1 MGERGHR
8 RSRIG
13 AVVVAGLGV
22 LLGACIVTVS
32 RLDLGIDLG
41 DRCRESSQEMIAAAA
56 AGDREALAAQ
66 LDDGADPN
74 LDVGGRTPLSCAAAA
89 GRQSTVR
96 LLLASGARPGPDA
109 LDAAVRGQ
117 AGLLMTFEPPVAD
130 PGRTAVA
137 ELLLDRGVD
146 PDGGPE
152 GPSPLL
158 YAAWSGQTELVS
170 LLLDRGAGPDH
181 GGEVSAAY
189 VLLAQGQVPT
199 SVPTS
204 LPAPR
209 GDTVDNVPPLVGAA
223 WGGHLEIAVVLLDA
237 GADPNL
243 AADGTFSPM
252 LAATAR
258 GDRAIVDLLLA
269 RGAAPPRERGE

>member
-1 MGERGHR
+1 VVAAG
-8 RSRIG
+8 
-13 AVVVAGLGV
+13 VVVVGLGT
-22 LLGACIVTVS
+22 LLGACLVAVA
-32 RLDLGIDLG
+32 RLDIGLADSCQ
-41 DRCRESSQEMIAAAA
+41 DASQRILTAAA
-56 AGDREALAAQ
+56 AGDRDIVAAELEDGVDPD
-66 LDDGADPN
+66 LDARGT
-74 LDVGGRTPLSCAAAA
+74 TPLSCAAQEGHPAVA
-89 GRQSTVR
+89 R

-109 LDAAVRGQ
+109 LHAAVRAD

-130 PGRTAVA
+130 PGRTAVV

-158 YAAWSGQTELVS
+158 YAAWSGQDELVS
-170 LLLDRGAGPDH
+170 LLLAHGADPDR
-181 GGEVSAAY
+181 GGEVASYY
-189 VLLAQGQVPT
+189 VLFAQSEATT

-204 LPAPR
+204 LPRPR

-223 WGGHLEIAVVLLDA
+223 WGVHRDIAVALLDA

-258 GDRAIVDLLLA
+258 GDQAMVDLLLA
-269 RGAAPPRERGE
+269 RGAAPRRERGE